1 MIMEKKDLQINDDK
15 ANNNIN
21 NISSVEKKQNKI
33 DVDKNNEKNKEIK
46 NIFNNNSSNKSTN
59 SYLLKKINE
68 DLEKELKSKDKLLD
82 DYKTKYDKLEKDFKN
97 LLLKDKLSD
106 DYKIYHE
113 QLEKNFKTFKS
124 NYYNF
129 IENLFIFIDSINNK
143 VIGVECTVY
152 NRLKANKDNLI
163 NNCCN
168 LKNFFR
174 CFDKF
179 IMEKFN

>member
-1 MIMEKKDLQINDDK
+1 MIMEKDLQIKDDK

-33 DVDKNNEKNKEIK
+33 DVDKNNEKIKEIK

-129 IENLFIFIDSINNK
+129 IENLFIFID
-143 VIGVECTVY
+143 
-152 NRLKANKDNLI
+152 
-163 NNCCN
+163 
-168 LKNFFR
+168 
-174 CFDKF
+174 
-179 IMEKFN
+179 